1 MTNSIAGQLLSR
13 TIALYSKLLAKKEEI
28 SLALY
33 IAILGEHEVTSAAR
47 ALACCV
53 AHPAATA
60 DMTASQAILAS
71 VQTVMTYQP
80 SAADALLEAILLHIN
95 TLTPEYEAMVKSM
108 NATREARE
116 VFAPMEAQSRLRVK
130 GQCSATATHQG
141 FDTNSMRHVSKKLA
155 ASANTPST
163 LSTALL
169 LMHVGTAPRTVGKQR
184 GALTAKQRGA
194 LMAKTLELVNEKV
207 LPWVEKG
214 GESNV
219 HNAFADFIS
228 EYACYYYPPDEKDRA
243 ADPDTKIGSTRIDF
257 SISNTLHESA
267 LSLVSSL
274 GGISASFDPEITTQ
288 WT

>member
-1 MTNSIAGQLLSR
+1 
-13 TIALYSKLLAKKEEI
+13 
-28 SLALY
+28 
-33 IAILGEHEVTSAAR
+33 
-47 ALACCV
+47 
-53 AHPAATA
+53 
-60 DMTASQAILAS
+60 
-71 VQTVMTYQP
+71 
-80 SAADALLEAILLHIN
+80 
-95 TLTPEYEAMVKSM
+95 
-108 NATREARE
+108 
-116 VFAPMEAQSRLRVK
+116 
-130 GQCSATATHQG
+130 
-141 FDTNSMRHVSKKLA
+141 MRHVSKKLA

-184 GALTAKQRGA
+184 GAL
-194 LMAKTLELVNEKV
+194 MAKTLELVNEKV

-214 GESNV
+214 DESNV

-274 GGISASFDPEITTQ
+274 GGIGASFDPEINDPVDVDMKPYVFAQKLCTECLASKFAAALTKSMEEAEKLID
-288 WT
+288 TDIVLI